1 VNYWYAIFL
10 LHDELGLLKC
20 FNDGTTMKNLLAMKG
35 WAKINPHFLP
45 TVDESNPGIGFMRM
59 RALPCLVW
67 KHAAAAASKR
77 RRRNSSATSPQQP
90 STPSRRRSQQG
101 KGPRPSRRLLRKE
114 EEEWRGKEE
123 EE

>member
-77 RRRNSSATSPQQP
+77 RRRNSSATSP
-90 STPSRRRSQQG
+90 SSHRRPPAVAPNKG
-101 KGPRPSRRLLRKE
+101 KDPDPVG
-114 EEEWRGKEE
+114 GC
-123 EE
+123 